1 VQRERMLTQV
11 GRERMYTVDLVKISQ
26 LTLIL
31 FLMSDYVTVRR
42 DLLISQVVILE
53 TKCHYPR
60 SESN

>member
-1 VQRERMLTQV
+1 MQRERMLTQV

>member
-31 FLMSDYVTVRR
+31 FLMSNYVTVRR
-42 DLLISQVVILE
+42 DLLISQVIILE
-53 TKCHYPR
+53 TECHYPR